1 MVVLC
6 QSKQTWLESTQSI
19 NSEVYTMLQQIRQHT
34 HWLTVDESRWHE
46 VEFYINN
53 LVEEWWNPEEG
64 EYALVNPHE
73 AFLQK
78 MDELGLPCYDC
89 RD

>member
-1 MVVLC
+1 MVLP
-6 QSKQTWLESTQSI
+6 KQP
-19 NSEVYTMLQQIRQHT
+19 T
-34 HWLTVDESRWHE
+34 HWITVDESRWHE

-53 LVEEWWNPEEG
+53 LVEDWWNPEEG
-64 EYALVNPHE
+64 EYPLINPHE

-78 MDELGLPCYDC
+78 MGELGITVYDC